1 MIIRIIL
8 LAGLAAIGWLIF
20 LKRNKL
26 PFHIVTVFG
35 LLGAGCVAVV
45 MPDTTDEIA
54 HFVGVGRGA
63 DLVMYVS
70 IVAILFVLVH
80 YYSKFVEVQRNVTQL
95 ARELAILRTELEH
108 LAPRAAATPIA
119 PLRAEGVEPVAS
131 PRDPS

>member
-1 MIIRIIL
+1 MIIRIVL

-35 LLGAGCVAVV
+35 LLGAGGVAVV
-45 MPDTTDEIA
+45 VPDTTNEVA

-108 LAPRAAATPIA
+108 LAPRAATPPA
-119 PLRAEGVEPVAS
+119 
-131 PRDPS
+131 RDPS